1 MSPHSP
7 SAVSGQRSQASFL
20 LHAKRDQGEPF
31 AGEVLGLLVSLI
43 ALVGLTAFL
52 SRHTQIPQQQSPVK
66 VWKKIPFVIWTVF
79 AVLADSWVF
88 VLATIIL
95 SHGSGANWAD
105 WRNCSAAIIICLILY
120 VATKIVRELLPD
132 NKTLQLVA
140 NITPVH
146 MPLLGRESGTYVV
159 VLTLNFVHRI
169 SRLENGRC
177 IIGAR
182 RSVLVPL
189 IACDVLVNIYLTTLF
204 LIPLRNLNS
213 STGMLRTSVN
223 ARLRSIALRTF
234 IGACCT
240 ATSSIINLS
249 FLMALNGEV
258 TWLCFLCC
266 NTDSNTS
273 LPLLPL
279 LLFVSFITSLHWT
292 MYTNDTHTFQVLFS
306 AMVIQWVTGRDGVN
320 DMCSSCASC
329 SDHYRPDA
337 LIGGCPISEACP
349 YYATGRRSS
358 VTTWC
363 CRRPSDGTI
372 RAASLMLRRDSVA
385 SVHTRKPSFSHN
397 NSNSSDYHEAVASAG
412 PIHWDNIF
420 TLFGNDDGHGKQAS
434 SEVTPSTLEAAT
446 AAAVGSGD
454 DSVVNTTTSATT
466 TDYHP
471 LQRPKPSRTLS
482 SIHSIGSIVTGD
494 PSQEE
499 WAQRLEI
506 GEEEKIAEK
515 TDEIQ

>member
-213 STGMLRTSVN
+213 STGMLRTSAN

-240 ATSSIINLS
+240 ATSSII
-249 FLMALNGEV
+249 
-258 TWLCFLCC
+258 
-266 NTDSNTS
+266 
-273 LPLLPL
+273 
-279 LLFVSFITSLHWT
+279 
-292 MYTNDTHTFQVLFS
+292 
-306 AMVIQWVTGRDGVN
+306 
-320 DMCSSCASC
+320 
-329 SDHYRPDA
+329 
-337 LIGGCPISEACP
+337 
-349 YYATGRRSS
+349 
-358 VTTWC
+358 
-363 CRRPSDGTI
+363 
-372 RAASLMLRRDSVA
+372 
-385 SVHTRKPSFSHN
+385 HN

-454 DSVVNTTTSATT
+454 DSV
-466 TDYHP
+466 
-471 LQRPKPSRTLS
+471 RPKPSRTLS

>member
-7 SAVSGQRSQASFL
+7 SAVSRQRSQASFL

-52 SRHTQIPQQQSPVK
+52 TQRYLAVK

-88 VLATIIL
+88 VFATIIL
-95 SHGSGANWAD
+95 SHGSGANGAD
-105 WRNCSAAIIICLILY
+105 WKNCSAAIIICLILY
-120 VATKIVRELLPD
+120 VATKIVREFLPD
-132 NKTLQLVA
+132 NKPLQLVA

-146 MPLLGRESGTYVV
+146 MPLLDRESGAYVV
-159 VLTLNFVHRI
+159 VLTLNFMHRI

-182 RSVLVPL
+182 RSVLMPL
-189 IACDVLVNIYLTTLF
+189 VACDVLVNIYLTTLF

-213 STGMLRTSVN
+213 SRGMLRTSAN

-240 ATSSIINLS
+240 ATSSIITTSPPLMPP
-249 FLMALNGEV
+249 FLVL
-258 TWLCFLCC
+258 
-266 NTDSNTS
+266 
-273 LPLLPL
+273 
-279 LLFVSFITSLHWT
+279 SFITSLHWT
-292 MYTNDTHTFQVLFS
+292 MYTNVTHTFQVLFS
-306 AMVIQWVTGRDGVN
+306 AMVIQWVTRRDDVN
-320 DMCSSCASC
+320 VMCSSCASC
-329 SDHYRPDA
+329 SDHYRHDA
-337 LIGGCPISEACP
+337 LIGGCPMSEACT
-349 YYATGRRSS
+349 YYATARRSS

-363 CRRPSDGTI
+363 CRRPSDGTM

-385 SVHTRKPSFSHN
+385 SAHNGKPSFSHN

-420 TLFGNDDGHGKQAS
+420 TLFGNDDGHDKQVS
-434 SEVTPSTLEAAT
+434 SEVTPGTLEAAT
-446 AAAVGSGD
+446 AAAVGGGD
-454 DSVVNTTTSATT
+454 DSVVNTTTTSAAAAAAATI
-466 TDYHP
+466 TDYHL

-499 WAQRLEI
+499 VAQRLEI
-506 GEEEKIAEK
+506 GDEEKVARK